1 MDVVSSVID
10 KNKVKFNDL
19 EWMKFSSQDLSSWT
33 ENLPNG
39 YDLILSRDALQHLS
53 YSSIAGRSYQ
63 GNFHRTFIDTNT
75 QYLYRCTFQVL
86 SHRLKISSGRIIS

>member
-1 MDVVSSVID
+1 MVTFYECNSYISIISYDFETELMCNHDTGVDVVSSVID

-53 YSSIAGRSYQ
+53 YSSIAGRS
-63 GNFHRTFIDTNT
+63 N
-75 QYLYRCTFQVL
+75 
-86 SHRLKISSGRIIS
+86 